1 MHSACLHPLADCAD
15 MPLRLSQDVPTMPNG
30 DRAYPILVLDV
41 WEHAYYLGYKNNRG
55 AFVDDWWGVVNWHT
69 ASQRFEHAT
78 EAGHSNEL

>member
-1 MHSACLHPLADCAD
+1 

-69 ASQRFEHAT
+69 AGQRFEHAT